1 MQFTAP
7 RAGTALDL
15 ALEPRELERA
25 DRLAQV
31 VAPASWSTARIEAWL
46 DWSAGLA
53 RDFPD
58 GDAGALAPT
67 ALAYDDVEEAVL
79 DGGPALY
86 ARRLAAWGLHQG
98 VFASAAKARGFRD
111 ALLESLLSG
120 RAAPGARSAEPPAA
134 GEIVDLSAFELEA
147 TLAAHLGAAR
157 RNAAMAGVATI
168 VQVRLQAVMDA
179 VARCE
184 GERGA
189 CADVARNPSLARA
202 ARHAREAGIADPLIA
217 QAIALAQAGEAHWND
232 EPAAAPAR
240 QTPEPFISVFGA
252 RAVVEAGDPAAAR
265 IAAAGWES
273 GRVILTFD
281 PRDAEA
287 AQRALTAPRAA
298 IAVDRF
304 VEHGDFDAEAL
315 AETARLWC
323 VALDIENGADGS
335 GVGRS
340 DVGRSGGRSLGLTL
354 AGVHDWLLAQGLAF
368 DSDAGRRAAG
378 ELFALA
384 TAAALAASGELAGRL
399 GAYPEFEVDRDS
411 RLAAIAAQASALHN
425 VSPIGVSPIGAK
437 AAKLYAGALQ
447 AAGRTGLRHPEL
459 TGLFADP
466 ELSLRLGGSSLGAAP
481 NNGPLAPIETEDGR
495 VFPALSA
502 PAAAG
507 LGAIGADIE
516 PVVLALL
523 GRRDLVDAPE
533 IHPAALRERGFTD
546 HEIAAVQAALPLT
559 TDVRAA
565 FAPGV
570 VGEGFVRDVLGAP
583 AEALEGL
590 GLERPDLDV
599 LALAGFRPE
608 QIAAAQAHA
617 FGQGLS
623 GADLPAEVV
632 ALLSGAEQLGAAAK
646 NAMTVAAEAFTCAP
660 ALIPRRIAWSDD
672 PAAARR
678 LQSAAARAGPRAVWL
693 RRDPAPAD
701 FALNLPAAPE
711 EPARRPL
718 ASPIVTERV
727 VEKIVEREPTRR
739 RLPDRRKGYIQKAA
753 VGGHKVYLHT
763 GEYED
768 GALGEVFI
776 DMHKEGAAFRSLMNN
791 FAIAVSIG
799 LQYGVPLEEFADAF
813 VYTRFEPAGRVS
825 GNDSIR
831 SATSILDY
839 IFRELAVSYLDRDDL
854 ANADPNEFNADGLG
868 GGLADTVLTEAEP
881 LPASKFISK
890 GFSRGAAPDNLVFLP
905 TGPRDRKAAASGN
918 EEQDVCPSCG
928 DLSVVRRG
936 GRLVCETCGVAP
948 EMRV

>member
-1 MQFTAP
+1 MQLTAP
-7 RAGTALDL
+7 RAATALDL
-15 ALEPRELERA
+15 TLEPRELERA
-25 DRLAQV
+25 DRFVQT

-58 GDAGALAPT
+58 GGDDALAPT
-67 ALAYDDVEEAVL
+67 SLAYDDAEETVL

-86 ARRLAAWGLHQG
+86 ARRLAAWGLHQR
-98 VFASAAKARGFRD
+98 VFSSATKARRFRD

-120 RAAPGARSAEPPAA
+120 RAAPGARSVEPAA
-134 GEIVDLSAFELEA
+134 PAEIVNLSAFELEA
-147 TLAAHLGAAR
+147 ALAAHLGAAR
-157 RNAAMAGVATI
+157 RDAAMAGVAVT
-168 VQVRLQAVMDA
+168 VQIRLQAVMDA
-179 VARCE
+179 IARCE

-202 ARHAREAGIADPLIA
+202 ARQAREAGIADPLIA
-217 QAIALAQAGEAHWND
+217 QAIALAQAGEAQWGS
-232 EPAAAPAR
+232 ASSAPAR
-240 QTPEPFISVFGA
+240 MPPVPLMSVFGA
-252 RAVVEAGDPAAAR
+252 RPVVEAGDPAAAR
-265 IAAAGWES
+265 LAAAGWES
-273 GRVILTFD
+273 GRVILAFE

-287 AQRALTAPRAA
+287 ALRAMTAPRAA

-304 VEHGDFDAEAL
+304 TEDGEFDAEAL
-315 AETARLWC
+315 AETVRLWC
-323 VALDIENGADGS
+323 VALDIENGA
-335 GVGRS
+335 
-340 DVGRSGGRSLGLTL
+340 GGGSLGLTL
-354 AGVHDWLLAQGLAF
+354 AGVHDWLLAQGLAY

-378 ELFALA
+378 ELFALT

-399 GAYPEFEVDRDS
+399 GACPEFEADRDA
-411 RLAAIAAQASALHN
+411 RLGAIAAQAKVLAQIRGDAT
-425 VSPIGVSPIGAK
+425 PIAAK

-447 AAGRTGLRHPEL
+447 SAAKTGLRHLEV

-466 ELSLRLGGSSLGAAP
+466 DLSMRLGGAVLGAAP
-481 NNGPLAPIETEDGR
+481 NAGPLAPIETEDGR
-495 VFPALSA
+495 VFSALSA
-502 PAAAG
+502 AAAAG

-523 GRRDLVDAPE
+523 GRRDLADAPE
-533 IHPAALRERGFTD
+533 IHPTALRERGFTD
-546 HEIAAVQAALPLT
+546 HEIAAVQAALPLAS
-559 TDVRAA
+559 DLRAA
-565 FAPGV
+565 FAPQV

-583 AEALEGL
+583 AEALDG
-590 GLERPDLDV
+590 PDLDV
-599 LALAGFRPE
+599 LALAGFTPE

-617 FGQGLS
+617 FGRGLAS
-623 GADLPAEVV
+623 ADLPGEVV
-632 ALLSGAEQLGAAAK
+632 ALLAGAEQLGAAAK

-660 ALIPRRIAWSDD
+660 ALVPQSLAWSDD
-672 PAAARR
+672 PMSARR
-678 LQSAAARAGPRAVWL
+678 LQSAAARAGLRAVWL

-701 FALNLPAAPE
+701 FALDLPPATE

-813 VYTRFEPAGRVS
+813 VFTRFEPAGRVT

-868 GGLADTVLTEAEP
+868 GGLADTVLTEAQP

-905 TGPRDRKAAASGN
+905 TGPRDRKAAASAS

>member
-1 MQFTAP
+1 MQLTAP
-7 RAGTALDL
+7 RAAKALDL

-25 DRLAQV
+25 DRFVQTL
-31 VAPASWSTARIEAWL
+31 APASWSTARIEAWL

-58 GDAGALAPT
+58 SQDA
-67 ALAYDDVEEAVL
+67 ALAYDDAEEAVL

-86 ARRLAAWGLHQG
+86 ARRLAVWGLQWG
-98 VFASAAKARGFRD
+98 MFSSAAKARRFRD

-120 RAAPGARSAEPPAA
+120 RASPGARAEGPAGA
-134 GEIVDLSAFELEA
+134 AAEIVGLSAFELEA
-147 TLAAHLGAAR
+147 ALAAHLGAAR
-157 RNAAMAGVATI
+157 GEAAMAGVAAT
-168 VQVRLQAVMDA
+168 VQTRLQTVMDA
-179 VARCE
+179 IARCE
-184 GERGA
+184 GDRGA

-217 QAIALAQAGEAHWND
+217 QAIALAQAGEAQWGAVS
-232 EPAAAPAR
+232 PAPSASVPLM
-240 QTPEPFISVFGA
+240 SVFGA

-265 IAAAGWES
+265 LAAGGWES
-273 GRVILTFD
+273 GRVILAFD

-287 AQRALTAPRAA
+287 ALRAMTAPRAA

-304 VEHGDFDAEAL
+304 IEDGEFDTEAL
-315 AETARLWC
+315 VETVRLWC
-323 VALDIENGADGS
+323 VALDIENGSA
-335 GVGRS
+335 
-340 DVGRSGGRSLGLTL
+340 GRSLGLTL
-354 AGVHDWLLAQGLAF
+354 AGVHDCLQAQGLAY
-368 DSDAGRRAAG
+368 DSDAGREAAAG
-378 ELFALA
+378 LFAL
-384 TAAALAASGELAGRL
+384 TSAAALAASAELAGRL
-399 GAYPEFEVDRDS
+399 GAYPEFEADRDA
-411 RLAAIAAQASALHN
+411 RLGAIAAQARALDGTT
-425 VSPIGVSPIGAK
+425 PIAAR
-437 AAKLYAGALQ
+437 AAKLYAEALQ
-447 AAGRTGLRHPEL
+447 SAARTGLRHPEI

-466 ELSLRLGGSSLGAAP
+466 ELSMRLGGAGLGAAP
-481 NNGPLAPIETEDGR
+481 NTGPLAPIETEDGR

-502 PAAAG
+502 AAAAG

-516 PVVLALL
+516 PAVLALL
-523 GRRDLVDAPE
+523 GRRDLTDAPE

-546 HEIAAVQAALPLT
+546 HEIAAVQAALPLAC
-559 TDVRAA
+559 DLRAA
-565 FAPGV
+565 FAPRI

-583 AEALEGL
+583 AEALDGAN
-590 GLERPDLDV
+590 LDV
-599 LALAGFRPE
+599 LALAGFTPS

-617 FGQGLS
+617 FGGGLA
-623 GADLPAEVV
+623 GADLPGEVV
-632 ALLSGAEQLGAAAK
+632 ALLAGADQLSAAAK
-646 NAMTVAAEAFTCAP
+646 NAMTAAAEAFTCAP
-660 ALIPRRIAWSDD
+660 ALMSQRLAWSDD

-678 LQSAAARAGPRAVWL
+678 LQSAAARAGLRCVWL
-693 RRDPAPAD
+693 RRGPAPAD
-701 FALNLPAAPE
+701 FALDLPPIAE

-813 VYTRFEPAGRVS
+813 VFTRFEPAGRVT

-868 GGLADTVLTEAEP
+868 GGLADGVMAGAALTEAEP

-905 TGPRDRKAAASGN
+905 TGPRDRKPAATAN
-918 EEQDVCPSCG
+918 EAQDVCPSCG
-928 DLSVVRRG
+928 NLSVVRRG
-936 GRLVCETCGVAP
+936 GQLVCETCGVAP